1 MKLKVCGM
9 KYSQNITEI
18 ENLFPDLMGFIF
30 YEKSKRFFNQ
40 PEINLN
46 NKVKRVG
53 VFVNENIQ
61 EIKNKIK
68 KYKLDYVQLHGEENV
83 NFCHSLQPFVKII
96 KVFKIDYNFNFKKT
110 EEFEEVCDYFLFDTK
125 SQLHGGSGKKFDW
138 DLLKNY
144 NCKKDFFLSGGIDI
158 SDIEEIKK
166 IVNSYPIAGIDV
178 NSKFELDNLEKDK
191 EKINLLIKK
200 LRL

>member
-83 NFCHSLQPFVKII
+83 NFCHSLQTFVKII

-158 SDIEEIKK
+158 SDIEDIKK
-166 IVNSYPIAGIDV
+166 IVNSYPIAGIDI

>member
-1 MKLKVCGM
+1 MKH
-9 KYSQNITEI
+9 SQNITEI
-18 ENLFPDLMGFIF
+18 ESLFPDLMGFIF
-30 YEKSKRFFNQ
+30 YEKSKRFFNL

-83 NFCHSLQPFVKII
+83 NFCHSLQPFAKII

-178 NSKFELDNLEKDK
+178 NSKFELDNLEKDI

>member
-30 YEKSKRFFNQ
+30 YEKSKRFFNL

-83 NFCHSLQPFVKII
+83 NFCHLLQPFAKII

>member
-1 MKLKVCGM
+1 M

-83 NFCHSLQPFVKII
+83 NFCNSLQPFVKII

>member
-1 MKLKVCGM
+1 M

-158 SDIEEIKK
+158 GDIEEIKK
-166 IVNSYPIAGIDV
+166 IVKSYPIAGIDV

>member
-30 YEKSKRFFNQ
+30 YEKSKRFFNL

-83 NFCHSLQPFVKII
+83 NFCHSLKPFVKII

-158 SDIEEIKK
+158 GDIEEIKK

-191 EKINLLIKK
+191 KKINLLIKK

>member
-1 MKLKVCGM
+1 M

-30 YEKSKRFFNQ
+30 YEKSKRFFNL

-83 NFCHSLQPFVKII
+83 NFCHSLKPFVKII

-158 SDIEEIKK
+158 GDIEEIKK

-191 EKINLLIKK
+191 KKINLLIKK

>member
-178 NSKFELDNLEKDK
+178 NSKFELENLEKDK

>member
-9 KYSQNITEI
+9 KYSQNITEV

-158 SDIEEIKK
+158 GDIEEIKK
-166 IVNSYPIAGIDV
+166 IVKSYPIAGIDV

>member
-46 NKVKRVG
+46 TKVKRVG

-166 IVNSYPIAGIDV
+166 IVNSYPIAGIDI
-178 NSKFELDNLEKDK
+178 NSKFELDNSEKDK

>member
-83 NFCHSLQPFVKII
+83 NFCHSLQPFAKII

-144 NCKKDFFLSGGIDI
+144 NCNKDFFLSGGIDI

-166 IVNSYPIAGIDV
+166 IVNSYPIAGIDI

>member
-83 NFCHSLQPFVKII
+83 NFCHSLQTFVKII

-158 SDIEEIKK
+158 GDIEEIKK
-166 IVNSYPIAGIDV
+166 IVNSHPIAGIDV

>member
-30 YEKSKRFFNQ
+30 YEKSKRFFNL

-144 NCKKDFFLSGGIDI
+144 NGKKDFFLSGGIDI

>member
-1 MKLKVCGM
+1 MKH
-9 KYSQNITEI
+9 SQNITEI
-18 ENLFPDLMGFIF
+18 ESLFPDLMGFIF
-30 YEKSKRFFNQ
+30 YEKSKRFFNL

-53 VFVNENIQ
+53 VFVNENID

-68 KYKLDYVQLHGEENV
+68 KYKLDYVQLHGEENM
-83 NFCHSLQPFVKII
+83 NFCHSLQPFAKII

-138 DLLKNY
+138 GLLKNY

-178 NSKFELDNLEKDK
+178 NSKFELDNLKKDK

>member
-30 YEKSKRFFNQ
+30 YEKSKRFFNL

-83 NFCHSLQPFVKII
+83 NFCNTLQPFVKII

-138 DLLKNY
+138 NLLKNY

-166 IVNSYPIAGIDV
+166 IVNSYPIAGIDI

>member
-1 MKLKVCGM
+1 M

-83 NFCHSLQPFVKII
+83 NFCHSLQPFAKII

>member
-83 NFCHSLQPFVKII
+83 NFCHSLQTFVKII

-110 EEFEEVCDYFLFDTK
+110 EEFDKVCDYFLFDTK

>member
-83 NFCHSLQPFVKII
+83 NFCNSLQPFVKII

-144 NCKKDFFLSGGIDI
+144 NCKKEFFLSGGIDI

-178 NSKFELDNLEKDK
+178 NSKFELENLEKDK

>member
-40 PEINLN
+40 PKINLN

-83 NFCHSLQPFVKII
+83 NFCNSLQPFVKII

>member
-40 PEINLN
+40 PKINLN

-83 NFCHSLQPFVKII
+83 NFCHSLKPFVKII

-158 SDIEEIKK
+158 GDIEEIKK

>member
-1 MKLKVCGM
+1 M

-83 NFCHSLQPFVKII
+83 NFCHSLQTFVKII

>member
-30 YEKSKRFFNQ
+30 YEKSKRFFNL

-68 KYKLDYVQLHGEENV
+68 KYKLDYIQLHGDENV

-138 DLLKNY
+138 NLLKNY

-158 SDIEEIKK
+158 GDIEEIKK

-191 EKINLLIKK
+191 KKINLLIKK

>member
-1 MKLKVCGM
+1 M

-83 NFCHSLQPFVKII
+83 NFCHSLQPFAKII

-158 SDIEEIKK
+158 SDIEDIKK
-166 IVNSYPIAGIDV
+166 IVNSYPIAGIDI

>member
-1 MKLKVCGM
+1 M

-83 NFCHSLQPFVKII
+83 NFCHSLKPFVKII

-158 SDIEEIKK
+158 GDIEEIKK

-191 EKINLLIKK
+191 KKINLLIKK

>member
-30 YEKSKRFFNQ
+30 YEKSKRFFNL

-83 NFCHSLQPFVKII
+83 NFCNTLQPFVKII

-166 IVNSYPIAGIDV
+166 IVNSYPIAGIDI

>member
-53 VFVNENIQ
+53 VFVTENIQ

-83 NFCHSLQPFVKII
+83 NFCHSLQPFAKII

>member
-30 YEKSKRFFNQ
+30 YEKSKRFFNL

-53 VFVNENIQ
+53 VFVNENVH

-83 NFCHSLQPFVKII
+83 NFCHSLQPFAKII

-178 NSKFELDNLEKDK
+178 NSKFELDNLKKDK

>member
-158 SDIEEIKK
+158 GDIEEIKK
-166 IVNSYPIAGIDV
+166 IVKSYPIAGIDV

>member
-83 NFCHSLQPFVKII
+83 NFCHSLKPFVKII

-138 DLLKNY
+138 DLIKNY

-166 IVNSYPIAGIDV
+166 IVNSYPVAGIDV

>member
-30 YEKSKRFFNQ
+30 YEKSKRFFNL
-40 PEINLN
+40 PDINLN

-53 VFVNENIQ
+53 VFVNENVH

-83 NFCHSLQPFVKII
+83 NFCHSLQPFAKII

-138 DLLKNY
+138 DLIKNY

>member
-9 KYSQNITEI
+9 KYPQNIAEI
-18 ENLFPDLMGFIF
+18 ESLFPDLMGFIF
-30 YEKSKRFFNQ
+30 YKKSKRFFNH
-40 PEINLN
+40 PEININ
-46 NKVKRVG
+46 SKIKKVG
-53 VFVNENIQ
+53 VFVNENVQ
-61 EIKNKIK
+61 EIKNIIK

-83 NFCHSLQPFVKII
+83 SFCHSLKPFVKIL
-96 KVFKIDYNFNFKKT
+96 KVFKIDDNFNFKKT

-178 NSKFELDNLEKDK
+178 NSKFELDNLEKNK

-200 LRL
+200 LRS